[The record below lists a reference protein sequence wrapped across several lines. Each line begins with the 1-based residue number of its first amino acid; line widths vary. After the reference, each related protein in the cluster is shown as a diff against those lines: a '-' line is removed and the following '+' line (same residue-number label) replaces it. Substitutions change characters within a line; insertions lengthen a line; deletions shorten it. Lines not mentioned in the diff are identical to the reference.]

1 MVCESTRLRAVKLIV
16 ELKYS
21 LELLVI
27 MRAYC
32 ACGNKAE
39 AGEDACTMCLDG
51 VWDDME
57 MSDADPGL

>member
-1 MVCESTRLRAVKLIV
+1 
-16 ELKYS
+16 
-21 LELLVI
+21 

-39 AGEDACTMCLDG
+39 AGEDECTMCLDG
-51 VWDDME
+51 VWDDLE